1 MGHPN
6 DVLDDETT
14 LRVDPPGNVTVDGGL
29 SESWGV
35 VPKGTIAAGG
45 HAGCG
50 SATERGM
57 LLW

>member
-14 LRVDPPGNVTVDGGL
+14 LRVDPPGNVTVDGGF
-29 SESWGV
+29 SESRRV

-45 HAGCG
+45 HDGCG
-50 SATERGM
+50 
-57 LLW
+57 